1 MTIHE
6 TETLFRTATPPPRVL
21 SIAGTDP
28 TGGAGIQADLKS
40 IAANG
45 GYGMAAVTALVA
57 QNTQGVRSIHIP
69 PVAFL
74 REQLDAV
81 SDDVQIDAVKI
92 GMLGTSEIIDTVTA
106 WLAEHRPPVV
116 VLDPVMVATSGDRL
130 LSAEAEAALRQLL
143 HKADLITPNMPE
155 LAVLA
160 QTQEAHEWPEVLAQ
174 ARAVAAQYQVHVL
187 AKGGHLQ
194 GHRAPDALV
203 TIDGQVQEFAGE
215 RVVTK
220 NTHGTGCS
228 YSAALA
234 TLRPQVQNWGQAV
247 AIAKPWLTESIRHAD
262 SLQVGLGNGPIHH
275 FAGMWQRSKR

>member
-1 MTIHE
+1 MTTPE
-6 TETLFRTATPPPRVL
+6 TASPFHNTMPPPRVL

-45 GYGMAAVTALVA
+45 GYGMAVVTALVA

-81 SDDVQIDAVKI
+81 SDDVTIDAVKI
-92 GMLGTSEIIDTVTA
+92 GMLGTTEIIETVTA
-106 WLAEHRPPVV
+106 WLADNRPPVV
-116 VLDPVMVATSGDRL
+116 VLDPVMIATSGDRL
-130 LSAEAEAALRQLL
+130 LNAEAEEALRELL
-143 HKADLITPNMPE
+143 HKTDLITPNMPE

-160 QTQEAHEWPEVLAQ
+160 QTQEASDWPEVLRQ

-187 AKGGHLQ
+187 AKGGHLS
-194 GHRAPDALV
+194 GNLAPDALV
-203 TIDGQVQEFAGE
+203 TIDGQIQEFAGE
-215 RVVTK
+215 RVITK

-234 TLRPQVQNWGQAV
+234 TLKPQVATWAEAV

-262 SLQVGLGNGPIHH
+262 SLQVGQGNGPIHH
-275 FAGMWQRSKR
+275 FAGMWQRAS

>member
-1 MTIHE
+1 MTTHE
-6 TETLFRTATPPPRVL
+6 TETLFPTTPPPRVL

-45 GYGMAAVTALVA
+45 GFGMAVVTALVA

-92 GMLGTSEIIDTVTA
+92 GMLGNSEIIDTVTA
-106 WLAEHRPPVV
+106 WLAQNRPPVV

-130 LSAEAEAALRQLL
+130 LNAEAEAALRQLL

-203 TIDGQVQEFAGE
+203 TIDGQVEEFAGQ

-275 FAGMWQRSKR
+275 FAGMWQRAKR